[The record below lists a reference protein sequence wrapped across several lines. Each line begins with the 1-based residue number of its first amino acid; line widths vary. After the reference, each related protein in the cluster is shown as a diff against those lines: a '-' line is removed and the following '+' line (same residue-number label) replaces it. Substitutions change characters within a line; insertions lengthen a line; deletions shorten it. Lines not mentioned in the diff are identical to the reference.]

1 MDIPA
6 ILAALRPGESWKL
19 DGDEYEGLTWTD
31 TTEKPTLKEIE
42 KAWPVVQQAQGFA
55 AIRAERNDRLAA
67 CDWTQLPDAPADAA
81 AWKKYRQQLRD
92 LLEDLENPNDV
103 QWPVPPQ

>member
-6 ILAALRPGESWKL
+6 ILAAIRPGESWQL

-42 KAWPVVQQAQGFA
+42 KAWPGVQHAQEFA
-55 AIRAERNDRLAA
+55 TVRAERNARLAA
-67 CDWTQLPDAPADAA
+67 SDWTQLPDAPADQA
-81 AWKKYRQQLRD
+81 AWKKYRQKLRD
-92 LLEDLENPNDV
+92 LPGELTDPNNV
-103 QWPVPPQ
+103 KWPVPPQ